1 MDESHEKEKK
11 ESRKVPLAKQKWVIR
26 DACFVFL
33 YYLFGVLVLCYLEE
47 WSAAKAFY
55 FLSMTFTTVGYGDVH
70 PQKFSGRWFIVFDAP
85 LGIVIIFT
93 IVARYMGYIQDRIR
107 RFSEF
112 LLEICGKG
120 LVDTHDLPI
129 EKYSPAEVSKIL
141 SYKRRI
147 VLAAMP
153 MVFVLA
159 FFVVFAAYL
168 TTSETNDLSW
178 SKAVYFVMVTCTTIG
193 YGDVTIAHDRGWR
206 IIVLSLYTILTV
218 VVFANCIS
226 ELVDIRRRYLLRLG
240 KIVPKPDDLEEIL
253 LAKYV
258 DLSPDEIERGV
269 EPVITE
275 ADYVMQTLVNARL
288 VDEQVLFAI
297 RRTFHW
303 TAINGYTELH
313 SFHRKTMLSAKDLHA
328 GIYASPK
335 DVDPEDPLQ
344 HLFTNFE
351 AWRKGYWEPKIAAT
365 RAKKNERFSITIR
378 TPRDLLKN
386 LAKPLTPLRHL
397 LHRGAG
403 SHDDARRSLE
413 RELSDGLADPE
424 SP

>member
-1 MDESHEKEKK
+1 MDKSHKK
-11 ESRKVPLAKQKWVIR
+11 EERKSRKVPLAKQKWVIR
-26 DACFVFL
+26 DACFVFF
-33 YYLFGVLVLCYLEE
+33 YYLFGILVLSNLEG
-47 WSAAKAFY
+47 WSSAKAFY

-70 PQKFSGRWFIVFDAP
+70 PQKFSSRWFVVFYAP

-93 IVARYMGYIQDRIR
+93 IVTRYMGYIQDRIR

-112 LLEICGKG
+112 LLELCGQG

-153 MVFVLA
+153 MVFVLT
-159 FFVVFAAYL
+159 FFVIFAAYL
-168 TTSETNDLSW
+168 SRSDHADLSW

-193 YGDVTIAHDRGWR
+193 YGDVTITHGTGWGVV
-206 IIVLSLYTILTV
+206 VLSLYTILTV
-218 VVFANCIS
+218 VIFANCIS

-240 KIVPKPDDLEEIL
+240 KIVPKPDDLEDIL

-297 RRTFHW
+297 RRSFHW
-303 TAINGYTELH
+303 TAISGYTELH
-313 SFHRKTMLSAKDLHA
+313 SLHRKTMLSAKDVHA
-328 GIYASPK
+328 GIYASPRE
-335 DVDPEDPLQ
+335 VDSENPLQ

-351 AWRKGYWEPKIAAT
+351 AWRKDYWEPKIAKT
-365 RAKKNERFSITIR
+365 RAKKHERFSITIR
-378 TPRDLLKN
+378 TPRDLLQN

-403 SHDDARRSLE
+403 SHDDARQSLE
-413 RELSDGLADPE
+413 RELSDGVADPE